1 MIIKTIQG
9 ETKMRLKTFTIIGLI
24 LGMIVLAGCSSNENK
39 ESSGDKNFQPR
50 QKGDF
55 KESSNFT
62 DQQKEEMMQD
72 GEETAKQS
80 CENKQEGD
88 KCIIEGRTGQIEST
102 CEYQN
107 DVLLCKMNRP
117 MR

>member
-1 MIIKTIQG
+1 
-9 ETKMRLKTFTIIGLI
+9 MRLKTFTIIGLI
-24 LGMIVLAGCSSNENK
+24 LGMIVLAGCSSNQNK

-50 QKGDF
+50 QNGDSKGL
-55 KESSNFT
+55 SNLT
-62 DQQKEEMMQD
+62 DEQRNEMMQ
-72 GEETAKQS
+72 ERQEMNKQS